1 MRNLLILILFTV
13 CAAPVALA
21 QTTDDEYHKA
31 EFFAG
36 FSHNRVDTGLADE
49 DFDDDPGFDD
59 DDFDDFFDQRTGYNG
74 FNISA
79 TGNFHPFLGAKFDF
93 SGHYKNQELLISPD
107 RFDVNSS
114 LYNVLGGIQVKDN
127 RVDNESR
134 LKPFAHALVG
144 VGIARNEFAGLD
156 DLEGID
162 DDISE
167 TGFAGALGGGLD
179 IRLSENVDLR
189 AVQLDYNPT
198 RFFDSTQHNFRIGV
212 GFVFH

>member
-93 SGHYKNQELLISPD
+93 SGHYKNRDFLLD
-107 RFDVNSS
+107 TTQADVRSS
-114 LYNVLGGIQVKDN
+114 LYNVLGGVQVKDN
-127 RVDNESR
+127 RIDSGSR

-144 VGIARNEFAGLD
+144 VGIARTEFSGSD
-156 DLEGID
+156 DLVTID

-167 TGFAGALGGGLD
+167 TGFAGAFGGGLD
-179 IRLSENVDLR
+179 IRLSEIVDLR

>member
-1 MRNLLILILFTV
+1 MRNLLLLILFTV

-59 DDFDDFFDQRTGYNG
+59 DDFDDFFDQRTGFNG

-93 SGHYKNQELLISPD
+93 SGHYRNSDFVLDTTQA
-107 RFDVNSS
+107 DVRSS
-114 LYNVLGGIQVKDN
+114 LYNVLGGVQVKDN
-127 RVDNESR
+127 RIDSGSR

-144 VGIARNEFAGLD
+144 VGIARTEFNGSD
-156 DLEGID
+156 DLGVID

-167 TGFAGALGGGLD
+167 TGFAGAFGGGLD
-179 IRLSENVDLR
+179 IRLSEKVDLR